1 MEEVRGPRRARGRFL
16 AVGVAAVLA
25 AAITLTSLVGALARK
40 SEAPTTAFYPPPA
53 VVSANS
59 IADVFPLR

>member
-1 MEEVRGPRRARGRFL
+1 MGA
-16 AVGVAAVLA
+16 AAVLA
-25 AAITLTSLVGALARK
+25 AAITLTSLVGVLARE
-40 SEAPTTAFYPPPA
+40 SEAPTIMFYTPPA